1 MKKHYL
7 AQATAALAALTLT
20 AAAPTIAGTINH
32 WDMHNV
38 TVAPPPHTM
47 YELHDSTV
55 FTDSSKTL
63 SYGAVYWKE
72 SDNQAPGMQVVNDD
86 FRTGENCIMATGFLT
101 ETGENKTCSDP
112 FQESKR
118 WKVKAYENE
127 PVDIYFSV
135 TDDRTSQTYR
145 SMQKLTNAT
154 SGRLQGFTMELGFM
168 ANGVFLPSTPG
179 DGLGFSERRGRF
191 FEGTVTYDPSKPDV
205 LSAFFPHDI
214 AGAPDENHPDPG
226 YFYPEERMYIDL
238 EATEDKITSTGIS
251 QNHLDI
257 LGEWYTAG
265 AVPVALFYD
274 DDNNP
279 YTDNEL
285 MAHCEWDYNPDTLE
299 CQGEWVTYR
308 SCTGLDASG
317 EPCDSDGIRKV
328 VPQATID
335 QFLADPLWGID
346 YFDDV
351 ANVTLNYF
359 ITVARKMTWPTPD
372 QFVLRITTIPSDGQS
387 NPPPSDDP
395 PVVDEDADVAVTALN
410 IPRLKRNESGDITVT
425 LNNTLA
431 GAVDGQL
438 NLTVR
443 DDSGATLASYSSAFT
458 TPADSSSL
466 TRSFRWTA
474 PSYRTT
480 VTVTATAQVEGD
492 IDPGNNTLSATQRI
506 N

>member
-1 MKKHYL
+1 MFEIY
-7 AQATAALAALTLT
+7 
-20 AAAPTIAGTINH
+20 
-32 WDMHNV
+32 
-38 TVAPPPHTM
+38 
-47 YELHDSTV
+47 DSTV
-55 FTDSSKTL
+55 FTDSSKTV

-101 ETGENKTCSDP
+101 ETGDNKTCSDP

-118 WKVKAYENE
+118 WKVRAYENE

-135 TDDRTSQTYR
+135 TNDSTSQTYR

-154 SGRLQGFTMELGFM
+154 SGRLQEFTMELGFM
-168 ANGVFLPSTPG
+168 SNGVFLPSTPG

-214 AGAPDENHPDPG
+214 AGAPDENHPDSG

-257 LGEWYTAG
+257 LGEWYNAG

-274 DDNNP
+274 DDNDP
-279 YTDNEL
+279 FTDNEL
-285 MAHCEWDYNPDTLE
+285 MAHCEWDYDPNTKE
-299 CQGEWVTYR
+299 CLGEWVTYR
-308 SCTGLDASG
+308 SCIGLDYGG

-328 VPQATID
+328 VPQATMD
-335 QFLADPLWGID
+335 QFLANPLWGVD

-351 ANVTLNYF
+351 ANLTLNYF
-359 ITVARKMTWPTPD
+359 ITVARKMSWPTPD

-387 NPPPSDDP
+387 EPPPIVGNDVTVSD
-395 PVVDEDADVAVTALN
+395 
-410 IPRLKRNESGDITVT
+410 
-425 LNNTLA
+425 
-431 GAVDGQL
+431 
-438 NLTVR
+438 LTVPAQIKR
-443 DDSGATLASYSSAFT
+443 RTLTTLSVNVRSNQAGVATGTVKLVGVQSGKVVATFGATFE
-458 TPADSSSL
+458 TPADSTEMTQSWNWMSP
-466 TRSFRWTA
+466 TTIGDITWTA
-474 PSYRTT
+474 TVVADHDLDLSNNSRTA
-480 VTVTATAQVEGD
+480 VTKVVK
-492 IDPGNNTLSATQRI
+492 
-506 N
+506 